1 MVTTTTANSS
11 PIEQDE
17 NDFDNTRDLYPEDIS
32 LAVDVDATQGTQDP
46 EPSQRNPDSKHLTRV
61 GPQDK
66 GAPEIH
72 FQVPIGNANKN
83 LKLPNSITFSLF
95 RGSVADVMGLTVT
108 QLVLGYYF

>member
-11 PIEQDE
+11 LSSKTKMTSTIQEISA
-17 NDFDNTRDLYPEDIS
+17 PEDIS
-32 LAVDVDATQGTQDP
+32 LAADVDATQGTQDP
-46 EPSQRNPDSKHLTRV
+46 EPSQRNPDSKCLTQV

-95 RGSVADVMGLTVT
+95 RGSVADVMGLTVDSASP
-108 QLVLGYYF
+108 